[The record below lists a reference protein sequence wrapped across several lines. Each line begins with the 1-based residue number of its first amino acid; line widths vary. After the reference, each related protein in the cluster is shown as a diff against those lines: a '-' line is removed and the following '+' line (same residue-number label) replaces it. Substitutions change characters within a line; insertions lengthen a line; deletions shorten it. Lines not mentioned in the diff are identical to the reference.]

1 MSRRQSAFDDD
12 DLDEGFDEDFNYG
25 ALGLKAGLEIH
36 QQLNSKQKLFC
47 NCPTVLRDVT
57 ESNYSFTRYLRATR
71 SELGEID
78 RAALEEMM
86 HVRKFTYLGYD
97 TTCLAENDEE
107 PPTPLNP
114 EALEIALIIAK
125 MFQMNVIPQ
134 VHTMRKLVIDGS
146 GTSGFQRTALIAV
159 DGQLSGG
166 AVIETICLEEDA
178 CQRTSD
184 ASVFSLDR
192 LGIPLIELATA
203 PCIRTPEEAYQV
215 AAEIGMCLRSTGRV
229 KRGLGT
235 IRQDVNVSITKGAR
249 VEIKGVQELALLS
262 EVVRREVMR
271 QVYLLEIRDELRDR
285 GAEVSDKEPVDVT
298 DMFTGSSSKVL
309 KKAEAVFALRLSGF
323 GGLVGREI
331 QPGRRLGSEMS
342 DYAKKCGVGGLY
354 HTDELPAYGVTAE
367 EVSALFTA
375 MDADPDDDCIVL
387 VADTKEKCVCAMKQI
402 RLRADLA
409 LKGIPE
415 ETRKFVDGGSSA
427 YMRPL
432 PGAARMYPETDVLP
446 VDVSVDYVSS
456 LPLPELLSDKT
467 ARYQK
472 EFGFDAQV
480 SKKMADS
487 AYSLLFEELVQSGVK
502 PELVMRTLIGTLK
515 EVERKGINTSRIS
528 DAYIRSLLLA
538 VQEGTIA
545 KEAIPELLE
554 NGVDK
559 QPDDFGSVASVDADT
574 LQKRAEEIVSERIA
588 FVKERGMGAVAPLMG
603 VIMKEM
609 RGSVDGKRVN
619 EAVSAAVKKVLEGE

>member
-1 MSRRQSAFDDD
+1 MSGRRSTRDAFDDE
-12 DLDEGFDEDFNYG
+12 EGFDEDFNYG

-36 QQLNSKQKLFC
+36 QQLNTKQKLFC
-47 NCPTVLRDVT
+47 NCPTVFRDVT

-78 RAALEEMM
+78 RAALEEMK

-97 TTCLAENDEE
+97 TTCLAENDEA
-107 PPTPLNP
+107 PPTPLNS
-114 EALEIALIIAK
+114 EALEVALIIAK
-125 MFQMNVIPQ
+125 MFKMNVIPQ
-134 VHTMRKLVIDGS
+134 VHTMRKIVIDGS
-146 GTSGFQRTALIAV
+146 GTGGFQRTALIAV

-166 AVIETICLEEDA
+166 EIIETICLEEDA
-178 CQRTSD
+178 CQRTPD
-184 ASVFSLDR
+184 DSVFSLDR
-192 LGIPLIELATA
+192 LGIPLVEIATA
-203 PCIRTPEEAYQV
+203 PCIRTPEEAYLV

-229 KRGLGT
+229 KRGIGT

-249 VEIKGVQELALLS
+249 VEMKGVQELALVS

-271 QVYLLEIRDELRDR
+271 QVYLLEIRDELLDR
-285 GAEVSDKEPVDVT
+285 GATVPEEEPVDVT
-298 DMFTGSSSKVL
+298 DMFAGSSSKVL
-309 KKAEAVFALRLSGF
+309 KKADAVLALRLRKF

-342 DYAKKCGVGGLY
+342 DYAKKCGVGGLF
-354 HTDELPAYGVTAE
+354 HTDELPAYGVTAD
-367 EVSALFTA
+367 EVSALFTR
-375 MDADPDDDCIVL
+375 MNADPDDCIVL
-387 VADTKEKCVCAMKQI
+387 VADTKERCICAMKQI
-402 RLRADLA
+402 SQRAAFA

-446 VDVSVDYVSS
+446 VDISDEYVSS
-456 LPLPELLSDKT
+456 LPLPELLSDK
-467 ARYQK
+467 AQRYRN
-472 EFGFDAQV
+472 EFGLDVQL

-487 AYSLLFEELVQSGVK
+487 VYSSLFEDLVRYVK
-502 PELVMRTLIGTLK
+502 PELVMRTLLGTLK
-515 EVERKGINTSRIS
+515 EVERKGVNISRIS
-528 DAYIRSLLLA
+528 DGYIRSLLLA

-554 NGVDK
+554 KGIDK
-559 QPDDFGSVASVDADT
+559 QPGDFGLVVSVDADT

-588 FVKERGMGAVAPLMG
+588 FVKERGLGSVAPLMG

-609 RGSVDGKRVN
+609 RGSVDGKCVN
-619 EAVSAAVKKVLEGE
+619 EAVSAAVKKALER

>member
-1 MSRRQSAFDDD
+1 MSGRQSTRDAFDDAHE
-12 DLDEGFDEDFNYG
+12 EGFDEDFNYG

-36 QQLNSKQKLFC
+36 QQLNTKQKLFC
-47 NCPTVLRDVT
+47 NCPTVFRDVA
-57 ESNYSFTRYLRATR
+57 ESNFSFTRYLRATR

-86 HVRKFTYLGYD
+86 NIRQFTYLGYD
-97 TTCLAENDEE
+97 TTCLRENDEE
-107 PPTPLNP
+107 PPTPLNS
-114 EALEIALIIAK
+114 EALEIVLTIAK
-125 MFQMNVIPQ
+125 MFQMNIIPQ

-146 GTSGFQRTALIAV
+146 NTSGFQRTALIAV

-166 AVIETICLEEDA
+166 EVIETICLEEDA
-178 CQRTSD
+178 CQRTPD
-184 ASVFSLDR
+184 GAFSLDR
-192 LGIPLIELATA
+192 LGIPLIEIATA
-203 PCIRTPEEAYQV
+203 PCIRTPEEAYVV

-235 IRQDVNVSITKGAR
+235 IRQDINVSIAKGAR
-249 VEIKGVQELALLS
+249 VEIKGVQELALVS

-271 QVYLLEIRDELRDR
+271 QVYLLEIRDELLDR
-285 GAEVSDKEPVDVT
+285 GAEVPEEKPVDVT
-298 DMFTGSSSKVL
+298 DMFANSSSKVL
-309 KKAEAVFALRLSGF
+309 KKADAVLALRLRKF

-342 DYAKKCGVGGLY
+342 DYAKKCGVGGLF
-354 HTDELPAYGVTAE
+354 HTDELPAYGVTNDE
-367 EVSALFTA
+367 ISALFA
-375 MDADPDDDCIVL
+375 RMCADPDDCIVL
-387 VADTKEKCVCAMKQI
+387 VADTKERCICAMKQI
-402 RLRADLA
+402 SHRGALA

-415 ETRKFVDGGSSA
+415 ETRKFLDDGSSA

-446 VDVSVDYVSS
+446 VNVSDEYVFS
-456 LPLPELLSDKT
+456 LPLPELLSDKSE
-467 ARYQK
+467 RYQK

-480 SKKMADS
+480 SRKLADS
-487 AYSLLFEELVQSGVK
+487 VYSLLFEELVRSGVK

-515 EVERKGINTSRIS
+515 EVERKGVNISRIS
-528 DAYIRSLLLA
+528 DAYISSMLLA

-554 NGVDK
+554 HGIGK
-559 QPDDFGSVASVDADT
+559 QPGDFGSVASVDVNT
-574 LQKRAEEIVSERIA
+574 LQKRAEEIISERIA

-619 EAVSAAVKKVLEGE
+619 EAVSAAVKKALEG